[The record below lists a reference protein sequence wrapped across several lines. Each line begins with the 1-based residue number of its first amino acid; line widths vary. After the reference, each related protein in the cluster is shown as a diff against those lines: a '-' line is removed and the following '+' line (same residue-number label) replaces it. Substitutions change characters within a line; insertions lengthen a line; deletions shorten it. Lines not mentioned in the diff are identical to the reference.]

1 MRAPGQPLITALFGL
16 SLLGGAG
23 CHAGYI
29 VKAGYFQ
36 AELLHSRE
44 PIATVVASGT
54 LKPEQ
59 LAALDIIADVKAFGE
74 ELGLKPTKN
83 YGTIA
88 AGWGRTI
95 WNVSGCEPLAFE
107 ARTWWFPIVGRVPYL
122 GFFRVEDADR
132 VIQKLDGRGLDA
144 YKRTA
149 GAYSTLG
156 WFKDPI
162 LPEMLGWDEFDLA
175 DTVLHELAHATV
187 WVPGSVSFNESFA
200 SFVGEE
206 AAFRYLAARHGP
218 ESEPVLKARHDFEDY
233 ETWRA
238 LQQALYVDLD
248 AVYTDAS
255 LSDAEKAAKK
265 AALFAGFPERVS
277 GAPLHDPAR
286 YVAAAGRGTWNN
298 ARLIQFK
305 TYNSKRA
312 SFEALLAA
320 QGDDLLRFMDRVRD
334 VTAGARDPYAA
345 IEAAA
350 GPS

>member
-1 MRAPGQPLITALFGL
+1 MRAPGQPLAAALCGL
-16 SLLGGAG
+16 SLIAGAG

-29 VKAGYFQ
+29 LKSGYFQ
-36 AELLHSRE
+36 AELLASRE
-44 PIATVVASGT
+44 PIDEVRASGALT
-54 LKPEQ
+54 PEQ
-59 LAALDIIADVKAFGE
+59 LAALDLIADVKAFGE
-74 ELGLKPTKN
+74 QLGLAPTRN

-88 AGWGRTI
+88 AGWDRTI

-132 VIQKLDGRGLDA
+132 VVAKLEKRQLDA

-156 WFKDPI
+156 WFRDPI

-206 AAFRYLAARHGP
+206 AAFRYLADRHGP
-218 ESEPVLKARHDFEDY
+218 DSEQVVQARYAFEDY

-238 LQQALYVDLD
+238 LQQALYRDLEALYAD
-248 AVYTDAS
+248 PT
-255 LSDAEKAAKK
+255 LSDAVKTERK
-265 AALFAGFPERVS
+265 AALFASFPERVS
-277 GAPLHDPAR
+277 VAPLHDPPR
-286 YVAAAGRGTWNN
+286 FVAAAGRGTWNN

-305 TYNSKRA
+305 TYNSKRDR
-312 SFEALLAA
+312 FEALLASVD
-320 QGDDLLRFMDRVRD
+320 GDLLRFMERVRE
-334 VTAGARDPYAA
+334 VTQGARDPYAA
-345 IEAAA
+345 VEAATA
-350 GPS
+350 P